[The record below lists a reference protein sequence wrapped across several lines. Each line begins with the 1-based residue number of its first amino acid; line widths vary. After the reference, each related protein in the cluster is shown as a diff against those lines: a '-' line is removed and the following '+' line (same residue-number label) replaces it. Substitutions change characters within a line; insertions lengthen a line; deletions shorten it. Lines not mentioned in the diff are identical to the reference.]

1 MTESKKKNICPALI
15 LLLLG
20 SFLLF
25 SIWSAFQA
33 SNLGSEVTDA
43 DYYSKGLRYNT
54 TMIEKRAA
62 TVLGWNL
69 SVNLNGRTLQ
79 FSLSDRDGVAVDH
92 ATGALYLAIP
102 NAAENVNIPLLE
114 VADGFYTVKLQDE
127 MTGAI
132 QARLDLVRDGVR
144 LNRQLLL
151 NL

>member
-1 MTESKKKNICPALI
+1 MTESKKKNIYPALI

-54 TMIEKRAA
+54 TMVEKKAA
-62 TVLGWNL
+62 IVLGWNL

-79 FSLSDRDGVAVDH
+79 FSLTDRDGVGVDH
-92 ATGALYLAIP
+92 ATGSLYLAIP
-102 NAAENVNIPLLE
+102 NAAENVNLPLQEIANGL
-114 VADGFYTVKLQDE
+114 YTIKLHDD

-132 QARLDLVRDGVR
+132 QARLDLVRDGAR

>member
-1 MTESKKKNICPALI
+1 MTESKKKNIYPALI
-15 LLLLG
+15 LLLIG

-54 TMIEKRAA
+54 TMVEKKAA

-69 SVNLNGRTLQ
+69 SVNLNGRILQ
-79 FSLSDRDGVAVDH
+79 FRLLDGDGVAVER
-92 ATGALYLAIP
+92 ATGSIYLAIP
-102 NAAENVNIPLLE
+102 NTAENINLPLLE
-114 VADGFYTVKLQDE
+114 VADGLYTVKLQDE

>member
-1 MTESKKKNICPALI
+1 M
-15 LLLLG
+15 
-20 SFLLF
+20 
-25 SIWSAFQA
+25 
-33 SNLGSEVTDA
+33 
-43 DYYSKGLRYNT
+43 
-54 TMIEKRAA
+54 
-62 TVLGWNL
+62 
-69 SVNLNGRTLQ
+69 
-79 FSLSDRDGVAVDH
+79 AVDH